1 MAVGQVYRPERA
13 AGKWDAVV
21 IGSGIGGL
29 AAAALLAKAGRRVL
43 VLERHYVAGGFTHV
57 FKRPGFEWDVGLHY
71 IGDVQRPRAAL
82 RRLFDYVSEGRLGW
96 APMDDVYDR
105 VIVGHES
112 YDFVAGRERFV
123 EGLTARFPGER
134 RAIEG
139 YVESVTACAAAAQ
152 SFFGERAAPPWLGAL
167 LRPLLCRR
175 FRRFSD
181 RTTWEVI
188 SSLGA
193 SRELLGVLTAQYG
206 DYGLAPRQSSFGIHA
221 LVAKHYFDGGS
232 YPVGGASAIAASIA
246 PTIEAADG
254 AILLAAEVEQV
265 LVRGGRARGVRLLDG
280 TEIEARLV
288 VSDAGA
294 LNTFGRLLRDTPA
307 WASRRLRQVRPSVAH
322 VCLYLGLMAT
332 AGELGLPKT
341 NLWIYPDYDH
351 DENVR
356 RYLADRAAP
365 LPVAYVSFPS
375 AKDPDWERRRP
386 GTATIEVIGLAP
398 YEWFEPWQGERWRRR
413 GEAYQNLKCEL
424 QGRLLEAA
432 VGQLPQIRGR
442 IAHAELS
449 TPLSTRHFAN
459 YTRGEIYGVDH
470 TPERFRL
477 SWLRPHTP
485 IAGLFLTGQDVV
497 TDGVAGALMGGVL
510 AASAILRRNV
520 LGGILRATARR

>member
-1 MAVGQVYRPERA
+1 MARMPVGQVYRPERA
-13 AGKWDAVV
+13 AGKWDAIV

-29 AAAALLAKAGRRVL
+29 TTAALLAKAGRRVL

-57 FKRPGFEWDVGLHY
+57 FKRPGFEWDVGVHY
-71 IGDVQRPRAAL
+71 IGDVQRPRAVL
-82 RRLFDYVSEGRLGW
+82 RRLFDHLSEGRLRW
-96 APMDDVYDR
+96 APMDEVYDR
-105 VIVGHES
+105 VIVGRES
-112 YDFVAGRERFV
+112 YDFAAGRERFV
-123 EGLTARFPGER
+123 DTLAARFPQER

-139 YVESVTACAAAAQ
+139 YVESVVSCAAAAQ
-152 SFFGERAAPPWLGAL
+152 SYFAERAAPPWLGFL

-181 RTTWEVI
+181 RTTWDVV
-188 SSLGA
+188 SGLGA

-206 DYGLAPRQSSFGIHA
+206 DYGLTPRQSSFGIHA

-246 PTIEAADG
+246 PTIEAAGG
-254 AILLAAEVEQV
+254 AILLAAEVTQ
-265 LVRGGRARGVRLLDG
+265 LVVRASRAAGVRLADG
-280 TEIEARLV
+280 SEVEAPLV

-294 LNTFGRLLRDTPA
+294 INTFGRLLHDKPA
-307 WASRRLRQVRPSVAH
+307 WVDERLRQVRPSVAH
-322 VCLYLGLMAT
+322 VCVYVGLSAT
-332 AGELGLPKT
+332 APELGLPKT

-375 AKDPDWERRRP
+375 AKDPDWDRRHP

-398 YEWFEPWQGERWRRR
+398 YQWFEPWQEQRWHRR
-413 GEAYQNLKCEL
+413 GADYQALKCEL

-432 VGQLPQIRGR
+432 FTQLPQLRSR
-442 IAHAELS
+442 IVHAELS

-459 YTRGEIYGVDH
+459 YARGEIYGVDH
-470 TPERFRL
+470 TPERFKL
-477 SWLRPHTP
+477 TWLRPHTP
-485 IAGLFLTGQDVV
+485 IPGLFLTGQDVV

-510 AASAILRRNV
+510 CASAILRRNV
-520 LGGILRATARR
+520 MGGILRG